1 MRKILFALIMI
12 ILLICTVMV
21 IVKGVTLGNL
31 EIWGVQAIVEEND
44 VIDQKNEQLSSL
56 VSVTYPEALTTL
68 DNSTKAMENAK
79 SEYESKALLL
89 GNSSYYLQTEEYEIE
104 FLWTRIGNY
113 ANDNDVKIKIDVTNS
128 SISGRYDLNFTVTGK
143 YPDVTQFIYDIEN
156 DSKLGFKIEDF
167 NMVSNEDGVQ
177 GKFACKEIKIDIK
190 TVDSSSSADSAESTT
205 ENTTTNSTT
214 NTTSNTT
221 TNDTTS
227 NTSSNTTTTNTS
239 SNTTSAN
246 TTTNQ

>member
-1 MRKILFALIMI
+1 
-12 ILLICTVMV
+12 
-21 IVKGVTLGNL
+21 
-31 EIWGVQAIVEEND
+31 
-44 VIDQKNEQLSSL
+44 
-56 VSVTYPEALTTL
+56 
-68 DNSTKAMENAK
+68 MENAK

-167 NMVSNEDGVQ
+167 NMVSSESGVQ
-177 GKFACKEIKIDIK
+177 GKFACKEIKIDLK
-190 TVDSSSSADSAESTT
+190 TVDTSSDTDEA
-205 ENTTTNSTT
+205 ENTTT
-214 NTTSNTT
+214 
-221 TNDTTS
+221 D
-227 NTSSNTTTTNTS
+227 TSSNTTATNTTETTNTTNTTETTANTS

-246 TTTNQ
+246 TTTNE